1 MAKQVIFADEARAKM
16 KAGIEKVANAVKVTL
31 GPKGRSVVLE
41 KKFGSP
47 LIIDDGVTIAK
58 DIELED
64 KFERP
69 TTSPATVPPPLR
81 CWPMRCSKKGLKTSR
96 PEPTRPW
103 SKKALK
109 WP

>member
-1 MAKQVIFADEARAKM
+1 MSKQIIYGDEARAKM
-16 KAGIEKVANAVKVTL
+16 KAGIEKVANAVSVTL

-64 KFERP
+64 K
-69 TTSPATVPPPLR
+69 
-81 CWPMRCSKKGLKTSR
+81 LKIWARSLYV
-96 PEPTRPW
+96 
-103 SKKALK
+103 K
-109 WP
+109 